1 MDHWARIEAAV
12 AGRAVD
18 RVPVALW
25 KHFPHDDQDAGKLAA
40 RTLEWQRAWDFDLVK
55 FMPSGTYGVEDW
67 GARTAFEGAENGAR
81 VVTEAGVKRAEDWPR
96 LARIDPAK
104 GVLGA
109 QNAALA
115 QAAKELKGSVP
126 ILQTVFSPLTTA
138 RKLRGEGLV
147 EDLRTNPQALEA
159 GLRVIADVTIE
170 FSLAALNAGAHGL
183 FFATQLATTDILKEE
198 EYRKFGVRFDL
209 EILQKVKGK
218 SRLNMLHMHGMNVM
232 FDLLADY
239 PVDMVNWH
247 DRLTPP
253 DLKNG
258 MKKFKGAAIGGIE
271 ESRFLATASEAEVRA
286 QVRDAIAQTGGKRL
300 VVGPG
305 CVAAIAAPERN
316 IRAVVEEA
324 RKAI

>member
-12 AGRAVD
+12 AGQPVD
-18 RVPVALW
+18 RAPVALW

-67 GARTAFEGAENGAR
+67 GAKTAFEGAENGAR
-81 VVTEAGVKRAEDWPR
+81 VVTEPGVRRAEEWPR
-96 LARIDPAK
+96 LARLDPAR

-115 QAAKELKGSVP
+115 QAAKALKGSVP

-138 RKLRGEGLV
+138 RKLRGEGLL
-147 EDLRTNPQALEA
+147 EDLRSRPDAVEA
-159 GLRVIADVTIE
+159 GLRVITDVTIA
-170 FSLAALNAGAHGL
+170 FSEAALKAGAHGL
-183 FFATQLATTDILKEE
+183 FFATQLATTDVLGAE
-198 EYRKFGVRFDL
+198 EYQRFGCRFDL
-209 EILQKVKGK
+209 EVFAGVAGK
-218 SRLNMLHMHGMNVM
+218 TRMNMLHLHGVNLM

-239 PVDMVNWH
+239 PVDLVNWH

-253 DLKNG
+253 DLRNG
-258 MKKFKGAAIGGIE
+258 MKKIRGAVIGGVE
-271 ESRFLATASEAEVRA
+271 ESRFLVSASADEVRA
-286 QVRDAIAQTGGKRL
+286 QVRDAIAQTGGRRL

-305 CVAAIAAPERN
+305 CVAAIAAPEGN

-324 RKAI
+324 RKPI